1 MEHFIADDGEILR
14 LRIVGAGPPLI
25 LLHGWTSGH
34 TVWNPFLDALSR
46 HRRLFIPD
54 ARGHGGHALAANP
67 APDVARLAR
76 DVRNLMDRF
85 DLERAAAVGHSMGAL
100 TLWQYIGDFGCERL
114 ARLCLIDQSPKLVTD
129 AGWPHGIY
137 GDFDA
142 ARSQRL
148 IDALEQGFVES
159 VLRLAAHGLNERARA
174 SYDRDSGGWRT
185 LREAMRSLAP
195 GPLIAIWRSL
205 VAADYRA
212 VLPHITVPVL
222 LVHGDRS
229 NSYTAATARYLL
241 DRLPDARLVSY
252 EGADHSPQLA
262 DPDRFAADLLG
273 FLGDAGG
280 RAAQ

>member
-1 MEHFIADDGEILR
+1 
-14 LRIVGAGPPLI
+14 
-25 LLHGWTSGH
+25 
-34 TVWNPFLDALSR
+34 
-46 HRRLFIPD
+46 
-54 ARGHGGHALAANP
+54 
-67 APDVARLAR
+67 
-76 DVRNLMDRF
+76 
-85 DLERAAAVGHSMGAL
+85 
-100 TLWQYIGDFGCERL
+100 
-114 ARLCLIDQSPKLVTD
+114 
-129 AGWPHGIY
+129 
-137 GDFDA
+137 
-142 ARSQRL
+142 
-148 IDALEQGFVES
+148 
-159 VLRLAAHGLNERARA
+159 
-174 SYDRDSGGWRT
+174 
-185 LREAMRSLAP
+185 MRSLAP

-229 NSYTAATARYLL
+229 NFYTAATARYLL

>member
-1 MEHFIADDGEILR
+1 M
-14 LRIVGAGPPLI
+14 
-25 LLHGWTSGH
+25 
-34 TVWNPFLDALSR
+34 
-46 HRRLFIPD
+46 
-54 ARGHGGHALAANP
+54 
-67 APDVARLAR
+67 ARLAR

-148 IDALEQGFVES
+148 IHALEQGFVES

-174 SYDRDSGGWRT
+174 SYDRDSSGWRT

-222 LVHGDRS
+222 LVHGERS
-229 NSYTAATARYLL
+229 NFYTAATARYLL

-252 EGADHSPQLA
+252 GGADHSPQLA
-262 DPDRFAADLLG
+262 DPDRFAA
-273 FLGDAGG
+273 GDTATSG
-280 RAAQ
+280 RTGTATSPNRTRLPPALRDRA

>member
-67 APDVARLAR
+67 APDVA
-76 DVRNLMDRF
+76 
-85 DLERAAAVGHSMGAL
+85 
-100 TLWQYIGDFGCERL
+100 
-114 ARLCLIDQSPKLVTD
+114 
-129 AGWPHGIY
+129 HGIY

-222 LVHGDRS
+222 LVHGERS
-229 NSYTAATARYLL
+229 NFYTAATARYLL

>member
-1 MEHFIADDGEILR
+1 M
-14 LRIVGAGPPLI
+14 
-25 LLHGWTSGH
+25 
-34 TVWNPFLDALSR
+34 
-46 HRRLFIPD
+46 
-54 ARGHGGHALAANP
+54 
-67 APDVARLAR
+67 
-76 DVRNLMDRF
+76 
-85 DLERAAAVGHSMGAL
+85 
-100 TLWQYIGDFGCERL
+100 
-114 ARLCLIDQSPKLVTD
+114 
-129 AGWPHGIY
+129 
-137 GDFDA
+137 
-142 ARSQRL
+142 
-148 IDALEQGFVES
+148 
-159 VLRLAAHGLNERARA
+159 LRLAAHGLNERARA

-222 LVHGDRS
+222 LVHGERS
-229 NSYTAATARYLL
+229 NFYTAATARYLL